1 MARKPD
7 PKPRE
12 LPMDIVAG
20 NIAGLMQRRRITP
33 LEICKLLGYAQTRT
47 WNTRMSDPSSFTGG
61 GSEYDMFIFRRD
73 VGAACT

>member
-20 NIAGLMQRRRITP
+20 NIAGLMQRRESHRWKSVSCW
-33 LEICKLLGYAQTRT
+33 ICTDKNMEHTHERPVLVY
-47 WNTRMSDPSSFTGG
+47 GG

>member
-33 LEICKLLGYAQTRT
+33 LEICKLLGYA
-47 WNTRMSDPSSFTGG
+47 
-61 GSEYDMFIFRRD
+61 
-73 VGAACT
+73 

>member
-33 LEICKLLGYAQTRT
+33 LEIPEGTSAKRKLLMKAAGRNLEQTAKLL
-47 WNTRMSDPSSFTGG
+47 NF
-61 GSEYDMFIFRRD
+61 FID
-73 VGAACT
+73 IGLLK